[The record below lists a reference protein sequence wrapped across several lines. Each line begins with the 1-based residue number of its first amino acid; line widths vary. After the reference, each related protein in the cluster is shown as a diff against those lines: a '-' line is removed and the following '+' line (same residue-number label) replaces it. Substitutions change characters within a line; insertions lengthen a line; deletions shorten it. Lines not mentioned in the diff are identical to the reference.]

1 MKKFFL
7 LISLVSLFSLT
18 GTTYL
23 SLEAN
28 SVKKQVLQSTDKI
41 KLVEYQT
48 EFNITAVKGFD
59 FIPSRNQTV
68 LIATIESQAAAI
80 KTGDIRIFIN
90 SRNTY
95 PVPKK
100 NQEISEAERKY
111 RSKYIE
117 YLNQVFSEMEAG
129 KSRVFIKNPI
139 LSLLLNEPDLN
150 KAVGIA
156 FTDDLYINETS
167 LKEYIGANLYNLK
180 EPKKSF
186 KEYLR
191 SQKSDEVKTL
201 INMQRGFNKVEILDL
216 KAHKYPIYKSVQDY
230 NKQPKKYS
238 EELYTAEF
246 DLDKKYQINFEN
258 KLRDADIKA
267 INKTKSI
274 DIKVTNPA
282 HKVCE
287 FKGAKSQIADLKL
300 QLSQNSQPE
309 KASIKVDVRD
319 VFLVGSS
326 KKVSENNLYLVLSK
340 YENESNEYYL
350 AEFPKGEAVEE
361 FLQKLNLK
369 PGQTTYIKKEFTSK
383 VMEIFTNENQSL
395 KVMSKIHGTKNI
407 AKPISM
413 EELKASIA
421 QSMGLSAIFS
431 R

>member
-1 MKKFFL
+1 M
-7 LISLVSLFSLT
+7 
-18 GTTYL
+18 
-23 SLEAN
+23 
-28 SVKKQVLQSTDKI
+28 
-41 KLVEYQT
+41 
-48 EFNITAVKGFD
+48 
-59 FIPSRNQTV
+59 
-68 LIATIESQAAAI
+68 
-80 KTGDIRIFIN
+80 
-90 SRNTY
+90 
-95 PVPKK
+95 
-100 NQEISEAERKY
+100 
-111 RSKYIE
+111 
-117 YLNQVFSEMEAG
+117 
-129 KSRVFIKNPI
+129 
-139 LSLLLNEPDLN
+139 
-150 KAVGIA
+150 
-156 FTDDLYINETS
+156 
-167 LKEYIGANLYNLK
+167 
-180 EPKKSF
+180 
-186 KEYLR
+186 
-191 SQKSDEVKTL
+191 
-201 INMQRGFNKVEILDL
+201 
-216 KAHKYPIYKSVQDY
+216 
-230 NKQPKKYS
+230 
-238 EELYTAEF
+238 
-246 DLDKKYQINFEN
+246 
-258 KLRDADIKA
+258 
-267 INKTKSI
+267 
-274 DIKVTNPA
+274 TNPA